1 MLREITLQELADLIG
16 QDVRIHILIED
27 EDEEAEEL
35 DEEQEEEPEEET
47 GEEDDPE
54 EPQMKKRQQVRNYS
68 ETEQKVLAAWNG
80 GERTIKEIM
89 EMTGFSYPTVRKY
102 IPVSVNG

>member
-16 QDVRIHILIED
+16 QDVKIHILIED
-27 EDEEAEEL
+27 DLEEAEEM
-35 DEEQEEEPEEET
+35 EEEPEEPD
-47 GEEDDPE
+47 EEEPE
-54 EPQMKKRQQVRNYS
+54 EPETKERKQVRNYS
-68 ETEQKVLAAWNG
+68 DTEQKVLAAWNG

-89 EMTGFSYPTVRKY
+89 ELTGLSYPTVRKY

>member
-27 EDEEAEEL
+27 ETEEAEEL
-35 DEEQEEEPEEET
+35 DEEQEEEPEEPD
-47 GEEDDPE
+47 EEEPE
-54 EPQMKKRQQVRNYS
+54 EPETKERKQVRNYS

>member
-27 EDEEAEEL
+27 ETEEAEEL
-35 DEEQEEEPEEET
+35 DEE
-47 GEEDDPE
+47 DPE
-54 EPQMKKRQQVRNYS
+54 EPQTKKRQQVRNYS

>member
-1 MLREITLQELADLIG
+1 MLKEITLQELADLIG

-27 EDEEAEEL
+27 EDEE
-35 DEEQEEEPEEET
+35 QEEEPEEET

-54 EPQMKKRQQVRNYS
+54 EPQTKKRQQVRNYS

>member
-27 EDEEAEEL
+27 EDEEAEEP
-35 DEEQEEEPEEET
+35 DEEQEEEPEEP
-47 GEEDDPE
+47 DDDVDPNE
-54 EPQMKKRQQVRNYS
+54 QQTKKRQQVRNYS

-80 GERTIKEIM
+80 GERTIEEIM

>member
-16 QDVRIHILIED
+16 QDVKIHILIED
-27 EDEEAEEL
+27 DPEETEET
-35 DEEQEEEPEEET
+35 EETEEEPEEAD
-47 GEEDDPE
+47 EEDDPE
-54 EPQMKKRQQVRNYS
+54 EPQTKKRQQVRNYS

>member
-1 MLREITLQELADLIG
+1 M
-16 QDVRIHILIED
+16 
-27 EDEEAEEL
+27 
-35 DEEQEEEPEEET
+35 
-47 GEEDDPE
+47 
-54 EPQMKKRQQVRNYS
+54 PQTKKRQQVRNYS

>member
-16 QDVRIHILIED
+16 QDVKIHILIED
-27 EDEEAEEL
+27 ESEEL
-35 DEEQEEEPEEET
+35 EETDEEQEEEPEEPD
-47 GEEDDPE
+47 EDEDPDG
-54 EPQMKKRQQVRNYS
+54 PQMKKRQRIRNYS
-68 ETEQKVLAAWNG
+68 DTEQKVLAAWNG

-89 EMTGFSYPTVRKY
+89 EMTGLSYPTVRKY

>member
-16 QDVRIHILIED
+16 QDVKIHILIED
-27 EDEEAEEL
+27 DLEEAEETE
-35 DEEQEEEPEEET
+35 EEQEEADEEDEPEEPET
-47 GEEDDPE
+47 KER
-54 EPQMKKRQQVRNYS
+54 KQVRNYS
-68 ETEQKVLAAWNG
+68 DTEQKVLAAWNG